1 MSESMQEK
9 QGESITTQICFVTL
23 FVCLFLSAGFSWG
36 TFEHL
41 RNLDAKINV
50 RDSIILR
57 MEQHQEHQDSI
68 MFEHLDKWLNKI
80 YKQ

>member
-1 MSESMQEK
+1 MSDTNMQEK
-9 QGESITTQICFVTL
+9 NESITTQICFVTL

-41 RNLDAKINV
+41 RNLDAKIKV